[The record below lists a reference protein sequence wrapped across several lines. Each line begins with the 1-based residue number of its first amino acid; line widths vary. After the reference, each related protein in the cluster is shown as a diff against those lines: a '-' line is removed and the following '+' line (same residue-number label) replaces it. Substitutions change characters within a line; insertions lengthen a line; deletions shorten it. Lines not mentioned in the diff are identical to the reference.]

1 VGGAVIVG
9 IPTEVKDSEYRVAAT
24 PEGVREFVHAGH
36 EVVIE
41 SEAGDGSSLS
51 DEGFAAA
58 GAEILPDAEA
68 VFAAADLILKV
79 KEPQPEE
86 YKRFREGQVLFTYL
100 HLAADERLTRF
111 LTDRKVAA
119 VAYETVQT
127 TDGRLPLLAP
137 MSEIAGRMAPH
148 CGASNLERPKGG
160 RGVLI
165 GGASG
170 VAPARVVVLGAGMAG
185 TNAAWIAAGMEAE
198 VAIVDKNVDRLR
210 FVDQIW
216 RGRIQTV
223 KSSRLAIERLVR
235 EADLVI
241 GAVLVPG
248 AKAPHLVTES
258 MVQAMQPGAV
268 VVDISIDQGG
278 CFETSH
284 VTTHSHPTY
293 VVHDVVHYCVG
304 NMPGAVPRTSTY
316 ALTNVTIPYAIEI
329 AGRGLEQAVREDP
342 ALAHGV
348 NVYRGHVTNAGVAE
362 AHGLEATPL
371 STLVDGLD

>member
-1 VGGAVIVG
+1 MIVG
-9 IPTEVKDSEYRVAAT
+9 IPTEVKDNEFRVAAT
-24 PEGVREFVHAGH
+24 PEGIRELVHAGH
-36 EVVIE
+36 RVVVQ
-41 SEAGDGSSLS
+41 SGAGDGSAIA
-51 DEGFAAA
+51 DDGFTAA
-58 GAEILPDAEA
+58 GAEIAPDADE
-68 VFAAADLILKV
+68 VFAAADMILKV

-86 YKRFREGQVLFTYL
+86 YERFREGQTLFTYL

-111 LTDRKVAA
+111 LMDRRIAA

-127 TDGRLPLLAP
+127 PDGRLPLLAP

-148 CGASNLERPKGG
+148 CGATNLERPKGG
-160 RGVLI
+160 RGVLM

-170 VAPARVVVLGAGMAG
+170 VSPARVVVLGAGMAG

-198 VAIVDKNVDRLR
+198 VSIVDKNVHRLR

-223 KSSRLAIERLVR
+223 MSSGLAVERLVT

-248 AKAPHLVTES
+248 AKAPHLVTEA
-258 MVQAMQPGAV
+258 MVGGMQPGAV

-284 VTTHSHPTY
+284 VTTHSAPTF
-293 VVHDVVHYCVG
+293 VSHDVVHYCVG

-316 ALTNVTIPYAIEI
+316 ALTNVTIQYAAQI
-329 AGRGLEQAVREDP
+329 ANRGLKEAIRIDA
-342 ALAHGV
+342 ALALGV
-348 NVYRGHVTNAGVAE
+348 NVYEGSVTNARIAE
-362 AHGLEATPL
+362 AHGLGFTELGAII
-371 STLVDGLD
+371 DGRG

>member
-1 VGGAVIVG
+1 MIVG
-9 IPTEVKDSEYRVAAT
+9 IPTEVKDNEYRVAAT
-24 PEGVREFVHAGH
+24 PEGARELVHAGH
-36 EVVIE
+36 RVVVE
-41 SEAGDGSSLS
+41 SGAGEGSALP
-51 DEGFAAA
+51 DAEFASA
-58 GAEILPDAEA
+58 GAEILPDADA
-68 VFAAADLILKV
+68 VFAAADMIMKV
-79 KEPQPEE
+79 KEPQPAE
-86 YKRFREGQVLFTYL
+86 YERFRDGQTLFTYL
-100 HLAADERLTRF
+100 HLAADEPLTRF
-111 LTDRKVAA
+111 LIDRRIAA

-127 TDGRLPLLAP
+127 PDGRLPLLAP

-160 RGVLI
+160 RGVLM

-198 VAIVDKNVDRLR
+198 VAIVDKNVERLR

-223 KSSRLAIERLVR
+223 MSSRLAVEQLITS
-235 EADLVI
+235 ADLVI

-248 AKAPHLVTES
+248 AKAPHLVTEA
-258 MVQAMQPGAV
+258 MVAEMLAGSV

-284 VTTHSHPTY
+284 VTTHSQPTF
-293 VVHDVVHYCVG
+293 VRHDVVHYCVG

-329 AGRGLEQAVREDP
+329 ANLGLDDAIRRDG
-342 ALAHGV
+342 ALALGV
-348 NVYRGHVTNAGVAE
+348 NAYGGSVTNAAVAQ
-362 AHGLEATPL
+362 AHGLAFTSL
-371 STLVDGLD
+371 ASLVDGLG